1 MEQAIAAHDW
11 GAVWD
16 LLTSTGQAAMT
27 RDDYIKVVGG
37 CPKIVA
43 LPQVTSIVMNAAG
56 TTATVTVTSP
66 VAQGGTYT
74 FNMVYENGH
83 WKHQPSDGAM
93 TRMGLGADK
102 ALAALRNNGLC

>member
-56 TTATVTVTSP
+56 TTATVTVTAP
-66 VAQGGTYT
+66 VAQGGHVHLQHGLRNRPLETPAERRGYDA
-74 FNMVYENGH
+74 
-83 WKHQPSDGAM
+83 DGAG
-93 TRMGLGADK
+93 RGQGAGG
-102 ALAALRNNGLC
+102 AAE